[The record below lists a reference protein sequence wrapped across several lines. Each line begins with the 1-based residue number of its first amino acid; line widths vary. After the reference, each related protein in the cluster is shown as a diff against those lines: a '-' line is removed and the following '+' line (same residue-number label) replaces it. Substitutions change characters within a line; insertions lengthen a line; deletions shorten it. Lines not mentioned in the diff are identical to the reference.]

1 MKNPL
6 RTAMDKAVLAGERGL
21 QWVSIAVERQLNE
34 ENFNVSNQTPFD
46 VIRQNGLLT
55 VRKYP
60 PLEEEE
66 VLVGKEM
73 RQVLKKQ
80 YRVPILLVPPLAA
93 DPLNFDLLPN
103 RSLVKFLLA
112 HGYRVY
118 LADFG
123 SPDEDH
129 SHLGLADYTT
139 RMIPE
144 ALKSVREDSGS
155 EDVSLVG
162 YCMGGLF
169 CLIYA
174 GWSHDPHIKNI
185 VTIASPID
193 SHQAGIAG
201 KLFEVMNGPVRLIRK
216 LTPFRLNQV
225 DPKKLSI
232 PGWVSSLAFKLTNPL
247 GTVQSYIDLL
257 MNLWD
262 REYVTQHQTMST
274 WFNKMHAYPGGIIQD
289 FIIQVGV
296 DNALAKGE
304 VLLGDK
310 QKSLLDR
317 IDCSLLAIA
326 GQTDNIVSVEAAKKV
341 LDIVAS
347 KDVDF
352 IVAPGGHAGVFA
364 GSKAPETTWAF
375 AADWLSSRSD

>member
-1 MKNPL
+1 MKNPIRGL
-6 RTAMDKAVLAGERGL
+6 FDRAVLTGERGL
-21 QWVSIAVERQLNE
+21 QWVSIAIERQLNE
-34 ENFNVSNQTPFD
+34 ENFIVSNQTPFEI
-46 VIRQNGLLT
+46 IRQCGLLT

-60 PLEEEE
+60 PLEDEEI
-66 VLVGKEM
+66 LVGNQM
-73 RQVLKKQ
+73 RPVEKKQ
-80 YRVPILLVPPLAA
+80 HRVPVLLIPPLAA

-112 HGYRVY
+112 QGYRVY

-144 ALKSVREDSGS
+144 ALERVREDSG
-155 EDVSLVG
+155 EKDVSLVG

-169 CLIYA
+169 CLIYT
-174 GWSHDPHIKNI
+174 GWSHDPHIRNI

-201 KLFEVMNGPVRLIRK
+201 KLFEVMNKPVRLIRK
-216 LTPFRLNQV
+216 LTPWRLNQV
-225 DPKKLSI
+225 DPKKLNV

-262 REYVTQHQTMST
+262 REYVTQYQTMST
-274 WFNKMHAYPGGIIQD
+274 WFNKMHTYPGGIIQD
-289 FIIQVGV
+289 FIVQVGV

-304 VLLGDK
+304 VLLGDEK
-310 QKSLLDR
+310 KALLDR
-317 IDCSLLAIA
+317 INCSLLAIA
-326 GQTDNIVSVEAAKKV
+326 GETDNIVSVEAAKKV

-347 KDVDF
+347 KDVEF
-352 IVAPGGHAGVFA
+352 KLAPGGHAGVFA
-364 GSKAPETTWAF
+364 GSKSPDTTWTF
-375 AADWLSSRSD
+375 AADWLASRSD

>member
-1 MKNPL
+1 LKNPVRGL
-6 RTAMDKAVLAGERGL
+6 VDKAVLAGERGL
-21 QWVSIAVERQLNE
+21 QWVSIAVERQLAE
-34 ENFNVSNQTPFD
+34 ENFIVANQTPFEI
-46 VIRQNGLLT
+46 IRQCGLLT

-60 PLEEEE
+60 PLEDTEIQ
-66 VLVGKEM
+66 VGSEM
-73 RQVLKKQ
+73 LPVAKKQ
-80 YRVPILLVPPLAA
+80 HRVPVLLIPPLAA

-144 ALKSVREDSGS
+144 ALERVREDSG
-155 EDVSLVG
+155 EKDVSLVG

-169 CLIYA
+169 CLIYT
-174 GWSHDPHIKNI
+174 GWSHDPHIRNI

-201 KLFEVMNGPVRLIRK
+201 KLFEVMNKPARLIRK
-216 LTPFRLNQV
+216 LTPWRLNQV
-225 DPKKLSI
+225 DPKKLNV

-262 REYVTQHQTMST
+262 REYVTQYQTYAT

-289 FIIQVGV
+289 FVIQVGV

-304 VLLGDK
+304 VLLGDEK
-310 QKSLLDR
+310 KALLDR
-317 IDCSLLAIA
+317 INCSLLAIA
-326 GQTDNIVSVEAAKKV
+326 GENDKIVSVEAAQKV
-341 LDIVAS
+341 MDIVS
-347 KDVDF
+347 SEDKEF
-352 IVAPGGHAGVFA
+352 KLAPGGHAGVFA
-364 GSKAPETTWAF
+364 GSKSPDTTWTF
-375 AADWLSSRSD
+375 AADWLASRSD